1 MEGWQLQVFTLGE
14 ELLSGYFW
22 GGREEIRGRL
32 ERQKRRVQRKRRGI
46 PVVFLG
52 DSLERRLLEEE
63 VIPLSKSSK
72 GGLSS

>member
-1 MEGWQLQVFTLGE
+1 MAFMETVRDILEEDPLLKEGGEFTRR
-14 ELLSGYFW
+14 
-22 GGREEIRGRL
+22 GG
-32 ERQKRRVQRKRRGI
+32 GI

-72 GGLSS
+72 

>member
-1 MEGWQLQVFTLGE
+1 METVRDILEEDPLLKEGGEFTRR
-14 ELLSGYFW
+14 
-22 GGREEIRGRL
+22 GG
-32 ERQKRRVQRKRRGI
+32 GI